1 MNYRMRVNWNFL
13 KLTALI
19 LVIMGLYAF
28 SNNRNSA
35 KNVTGMK
42 VEFIGDDNLYLTEG
56 TVNKLLIQK
65 YGSLKNVP
73 KENIVLNTVE
83 KAIEANEMV
92 KSAQVYLTIDGELTS
107 KIVQRKPIGRIEG
120 DKKYYLD
127 DEGKSMPLSMNHS
140 ARVPIITG
148 NISGKSLEDVYVIL
162 GHINKDDFFRKTI
175 IGIHITGENDY
186 QLRLRLNNF
195 VVNLGGI
202 EDLDAK
208 FNNFKAFYAK
218 ANKDETLEDY
228 AVVSLEFNNQVVCT
242 KI

>member
-1 MNYRMRVNWNFL
+1 M
-13 KLTALI
+13 I